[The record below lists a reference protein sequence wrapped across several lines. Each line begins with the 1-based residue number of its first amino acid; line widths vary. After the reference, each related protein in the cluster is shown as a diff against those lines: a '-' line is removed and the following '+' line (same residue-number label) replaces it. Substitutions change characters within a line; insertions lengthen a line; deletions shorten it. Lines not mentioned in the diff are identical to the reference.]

1 MIVVGL
7 TGSIGMGKSTAATI
21 FRRLGVPVQ
30 DADAVVHDLFQNNT
44 AVIGQ
49 VEDAFPGAVTNGRV
63 DRKKLGAMVF
73 GKPDAIARLEAIVH
87 PAVRAERDRFLA
99 RCRMRRLS
107 ACVLDIPLL
116 FETGGDALCD
126 EIVVVVAPPFV
137 QAARVLKRPGM
148 TPERLQSIRAK
159 QMPDREKCR
168 RATLV
173 IQTGNGKRPVIRAIA
188 ALLRR
193 VRASS

>member
-1 MIVVGL
+1 MIVIGL
-7 TGSIGMGKSTAATI
+7 TGSIGMGKSTAAAI
-21 FRRLGVPVQ
+21 FRRFGVPVQ
-30 DADAVVHDLFQNNT
+30 DADAVVHNLFQNNT
-44 AVIGQ
+44 TVIGQ
-49 VEDAFPGAVTNGRV
+49 VESAFPGVVADGRI
-63 DRKKLGAMVF
+63 DRRKLGAKVF
-73 GKPDAIARLEAIVH
+73 GKPEEIARLEAIVH
-87 PAVRAERDRFLA
+87 PAVRVERDRFLD
-99 RCRMRRLS
+99 RCRMRRVA

-148 TPERLQSIRAK
+148 TPERMQAIRAK

-173 IQTGNGKRPVIRAIA
+173 IQTGNGKRPVVRAIA

-193 VRASS
+193 VRAFS